1 MAERQPTIELHV
13 NLGNATQEIDRF
25 GYALS
30 RVDQKARGIYAT
42 LRELSERYQEH
53 GFLGQAD
60 QRALERGMQS
70 WQRMGELLDLQRRG
84 ATARLQEA
92 RFRATG
98 DPAEDPRV
106 LAAERAL
113 YRLQGQKLGRGI
125 LQEGLSQGILA
136 GLAPGP
142 LPPLPNRP
150 PPSFLQSVAEAYAPI
165 RYPPT
170 AAQRAQ
176 EAAQAAS
183 LIGNYGMGRS
193 ALASLGAAY
202 APIHYPPTAAQR
214 AQEAAQS
221 ASLIGNYGMGQSA
234 LGAIGAAYRPIHY
247 HATAAQQ
254 ATWTAQGASLIGN
267 YGMGRDALGAI
278 GAAYA
283 PIHYPATAAQLAE
296 WTAQGA
302 GLIGNYGMGRPPAPV
317 TYGGPYTPW
326 GPGMVGG
333 PGGHMAAA
341 WMGSGWRGS
350 GGMGGGIE
358 AGVGAV
364 APWLARG
371 AGMVA
376 GLGAAG
382 VGYSAY
388 KLLSEGMQA
397 YETRA
402 MGVIKLGGQMNQ
414 EYGDLDET
422 IKGVRAEF
430 NMLAKDSVDMMGV
443 MVRSTGQA
451 ERGTVRR
458 LAGFALAHGMSGAEV
473 ATNYGTLAR
482 YGADRTPNMAVIEA
496 MRREGVAA
504 GGSVLPTAD
513 FQSAVAR
520 MATVGGTALL
530 PMGEVERTR
539 YATMMGLFGQK
550 YGADPAQ
557 AFAEFAAG
565 AGGPK
570 STMGE
575 VVLGLGLE
583 DIRRRNPI
591 LNIGDPNKG
600 GMRLNLNNYNDW
612 LIAKEQ
618 AGISPEIQEAVY
630 GRAAGMAGNNRQL
643 QEALFGGGMG
653 ITTATGTRQ
662 ILLGFEEA
670 RRQGGGTV
678 QDYVQRPVSPVAT
691 DEAEKAR
698 LDVLK
703 GNKELWDTLR
713 LAVQGEVLSEEGLVP
728 MLRKL
733 RLELGDTV
741 TSLTRMKDPIDGVT
755 RAWQGLSSDTMT
767 LVGLGL
773 IGLGMFPSPAS
784 GPLVG
789 TGLGL
794 TGAGTVK
801 ALNEHGTEEERKRQQ
816 QTGPRKPAP

>member
-1 MAERQPTIELHV
+1 MADPQPTINLHV

-42 LRELSERYQEH
+42 LRELSERYKEQ
-53 GFLGQAD
+53 GFLGMAD

-70 WQRMGELLDLQRRG
+70 WQRAGELLDLQRRG
-84 ATARLQEA
+84 AATRLQEM
-92 RFRATG
+92 RLRAPG

-113 YRLQGQKLGRGI
+113 SRIQGQKLGRDI
-125 LQEGLSQGILA
+125 LQQDIAQGVLA
-136 GLAPGP
+136 GMVPGP
-142 LPPLPNRP
+142 TNLIANRP
-150 PPSFLQSVAEAYAPI
+150 PTGLPHGPGSAPAPQFLGRFTPWT
-165 RYPPT
+165 RYPGAGTFPPSGPVSPWGPPPMPPPPPLRGQTSAWVPPSTRPAGPYTSWTPGATSPYPWSPWPHVPT
-170 AAQRAQ
+170 PP
-176 EAAQAAS
+176 S
-183 LIGNYGMGRS
+183 GPSSPWTPPPGT
-193 ALASLGAAY
+193 
-202 APIHYPPTAAQR
+202 PFWPPT
-214 AQEAAQS
+214 
-221 ASLIGNYGMGQSA
+221 
-234 LGAIGAAYRPIHY
+234 
-247 HATAAQQ
+247 
-254 ATWTAQGASLIGN
+254 
-267 YGMGRDALGAI
+267 
-278 GAAYA
+278 
-283 PIHYPATAAQLAE
+283 
-296 WTAQGA
+296 
-302 GLIGNYGMGRPPAPV
+302 PPAPV
-317 TYGGPYTPW
+317 SPWSPPSVQPTGPFSPWPHTGGPGGPFTPW

-333 PGGHMAAA
+333 PGGHLAAA

-422 IKGVRAEF
+422 IKGVREEF
-430 NMLAKDSVDMMGV
+430 KMLAKDSVDMMGI

-496 MRREGVAA
+496 IRREGVAA
-504 GGSVLPTAD
+504 GGTVLPTAD

-618 AGISPEIQEAVY
+618 AGLSPDIQEAVY
-630 GRAAGMAGNNRQL
+630 GRAAGMAGGNRQL

-670 RRQGGGTV
+670 RRQGGGTIP
-678 QDYVQRPVSPVAT
+678 DYVQRPASPVVA

-698 LDVLK
+698 LDILRS
-703 GNKELWDTLR
+703 NKELWNTLD
-713 LAVQGEVLSEEGLVP
+713 LAVQGEVTSEKGFIAQ
-728 MLRKL
+728 LRNM
-733 RLELGDTV
+733 RLELEKTANTV
-741 TSLTRMKDPIDGVT
+741 ADARSPIEALTKVY
-755 RAWQGLSSDTMT
+755 QGLSSETQV
-767 LVGLGL
+767 LIGLGAIGLGL
-773 IGLGMFPSPAS
+773 IPSPAS
-784 GPLVG
+784 PYLVG
-789 TGLGL
+789 TGLLGV
-794 TGAGTVK
+794 GSGTTK